1 VQKTRPAK
9 IAITPLVVTT
19 YESYFLFIFS
29 IFLWL
34 RLDFQREI
42 DDNTY
47 IRNNHTTKVMTMKT
61 LEYNGKT
68 YTGKTD
74 FAIAQ
79 QIAWDKENDK
89 IVKARYNRRPYR
101 GQKCYEHENK
111 IHN

>member
-1 VQKTRPAK
+1 M
-9 IAITPLVVTT
+9 
-19 YESYFLFIFS
+19 
-29 IFLWL
+29 
-34 RLDFQREI
+34 

-47 IRNNHTTKVMTMKT
+47 MRNNNTTKETTMKT

-89 IVKARYNRRPYR
+89 IVKASCNRRPYR
-101 GQKCYEHENK
+101 GQKCYEYENK